1 MGPTKELKP
10 PQEMVDAIQ
19 NSEDMTAPA
28 EFSTSSEFTQD
39 TPRALRNR
47 LVHEE
52 VQRLSKEAGG
62 PQGGQHLSKQELK
75 DHMQEVKMMQHDKER
90 HNTYDR
96 NHPGIGGAGRGDEG
110 ASSSVLKRGEAG
122 GHMRYGHD

>member
-1 MGPTKELKP
+1 
-10 PQEMVDAIQ
+10 MVDAIQ

-75 DHMQEVKMMQHDKER
+75 DHMQEVRLVHIRKTR
-90 HNTYDR
+90 HSRYDR
-96 NHPGIGGAGRGDEG
+96 SHPGFGKAGRGDAG
-110 ASSSVLKRGEAG
+110 DSSVLRIRGEAG
-122 GHMRYGHD
+122 GRMRHGHG